1 MNVNAFF
8 TPRVSNFHKLS
19 LIFNIKEKIRF
30 ISAALLKLPVST
42 KATTNCFCAT
52 KVLVSNC
59 QEKRNLFFLFI
70 IYIVCYKLW
79 NQKFINHATKPCFGN
94 VWSLKCGSLI
104 KAHCSISLP
113 LVSLISN
120 SIIRIQFLFR
130 QTPHSLHG
138 A

>member
-1 MNVNAFF
+1 MNDNAFF
-8 TPRVSNFHKLS
+8 TPLVSYFHKLS
-19 LIFNIKEKIRF
+19 LVFNIKEKIRF

-94 VWSLKCGSLI
+94 V
-104 KAHCSISLP
+104 
-113 LVSLISN
+113 
-120 SIIRIQFLFR
+120 
-130 QTPHSLHG
+130 
-138 A
+138 

>member
-1 MNVNAFF
+1 MKKPSLRYYLRSVNESPAIKLHLCVSANKPKYYERFKMNVNAFF
-8 TPRVSNFHKLS
+8 TPLVSYFHKLS
-19 LIFNIKEKIRF
+19 LVFNIKEKIRF

-94 VWSLKCGSLI
+94 V
-104 KAHCSISLP
+104 
-113 LVSLISN
+113 
-120 SIIRIQFLFR
+120 
-130 QTPHSLHG
+130 
-138 A
+138 